1 MPRSAR
7 KKGES
12 GIYHITMRGINRQQ
26 IFIDDEDA
34 ERFLQVVRATQTI
47 SGFTLYAYCLMGNHV
62 HLVLKEGDE
71 PLEKI
76 MKRIGVRYV
85 YWYNWK
91 YMRSGH
97 LFQDRFGSEPV
108 DDDGYFLTVIK
119 YVHRNPV
126 KAGVCERCEDYAFS
140 SAREYLGMC
149 KSSLVQT
156 ELFGGIMEGND
167 IRAFFNTPSD
177 EKCIDVSETHRM
189 NDTEARAVMKRI
201 CRCDQPGA
209 FQKLPIDK
217 QAKAIERMREQLS
230 IRQIS
235 RITGVST
242 EIVRKY
248 KVKET

>member
-1 MPRSAR
+1 MVAADLTEPGLIEAVS
-7 KKGES
+7 
-12 GIYHITMRGINRQQ
+12 RG
-26 IFIDDEDA
+26 
-34 ERFLQVVRATQTI
+34 
-47 SGFTLYAYCLMGNHV
+47 
-62 HLVLKEGDE
+62 
-71 PLEKI
+71 LEKLQASI
-76 MKRIGVRYV
+76 PKMVTDTGCFIPIPSASFKADI
-85 YWYNWK
+85 
-91 YMRSGH
+91 
-97 LFQDRFGSEPV
+97 QV

-140 SAREYLGMC
+140 SAREYWGMC

-156 ELFGGIMEGND
+156 ELFGGIMKGND

-189 NDTEARAVMKRI
+189 NDAEARAVMKRI